1 MCLVSFAMLFYN
13 PVSIKGFPILLAFVF
28 GLNLGVIL
36 TYLYVSS
43 AEITSSLVDP
53 SENVDRE
60 IEVLDL
66 DHSDEI
72 KLHESKQNKTRN
84 NLLPNASLQKENT
97 CQKKISLEKV
107 NLKTM

>member
-1 MCLVSFAMLFYN
+1 MLFYN
-13 PVSIKGFPILLAFVF
+13 LVSTKAKAFPILTFVF
-28 GLNLGVIL
+28 GLNLGVIS

-43 AEITSSLVDP
+43 AKTISSLVDP
-53 SENVDRE
+53 SENVDGE

-84 NLLPNASLQKENT
+84 NLLPNASLQKKYMPKENFT
-97 CQKKISLEKV
+97 
-107 NLKTM
+107 